1 MSSPGANRP
10 SARPSASARGDYD
23 SAAVEYVL
31 RDRRWQGW
39 SELLE
44 WLRAEG
50 VNDPHLAQGEVQ
62 ALRQDAESAAA
73 RDAPFTNDADRLWR
87 ELKQ

>member
-10 SARPSASARGDYD
+10 SARPPATGRGDYD
-23 SAAVEYVL
+23 RAVVEYVL
-31 RDRRWQGW
+31 RDRRWQSW
-39 SELLE
+39 NELLE

-50 VNDPHLAQGEVQ
+50 IDDPYLGQGEVQ
-62 ALRQDAESAAA
+62 ALRQDAEQAAA
-73 RDAPFTNDADRLWR
+73 RAAPFTNDADRLWR